1 MNEHAQPLQQ
11 QPPQEPPEARE
22 QEQAHQLG
30 AQGPQR
36 PSPQPTAPEQTTGD
50 AAIDA
55 ALHDL
60 ETAPAD
66 DLDAQAE
73 AGRRL
78 HEALQG
84 RLSDL
89 GE

>member
-1 MNEHAQPLQQ
+1 MNEHAPAQPQ
-11 QPPQEPPEARE
+11 QPQ
-22 QEQAHQLG
+22 QEQPQVQQLG
-30 AQGPQR
+30 AQDPPG
-36 PSPQPTAPEQTTGD
+36 PQPTAPEQTTGD